1 MNSLYIN
8 YRSSAIHCLR
18 IGSGP
23 KAVLAF
29 HGFSEDSAGF
39 LELAPAFG
47 VEYTVYAF
55 DFPWH
60 GRTRWREKR
69 PLSPDD
75 LEAIVQQLLLQEG
88 IQRFSMFGFSMGGR
102 LCLCLA
108 EAFAGRLDAL
118 FLAAPDG
125 IRTHKVFNVAVYPV
139 WGRWLFRI
147 ITRRPGLFFYIV
159 KLLYRNRR
167 ISRFLYEFTV
177 NHMDTRE
184 KRERIFQ
191 TWVSLKHFVP
201 DLSGVKQVLN
211 THEVSVHLF
220 FGEYDKVI
228 RPGVGRVLISGLN
241 HATLDI
247 VPKGHK
253 LVSSALVPFLKPYL

>member
-1 MNSLYIN
+1 MNSLNIN

-29 HGFSEDSAGF
+29 HGFSEDAAGF

-47 VEYTVYAF
+47 AEYAVYAF

-60 GRTRWREKR
+60 GRTRWNEKD
-69 PLSPDD
+69 PLTLDD
-75 LEAIVQQLLLQEG
+75 LQAIVQQLLLQEG
-88 IQRFSMFGFSMGGR
+88 IRKFSLMGFSMGGR

-108 EAFAGRLDAL
+108 EAFAGQLESV
-118 FLAAPDG
+118 FLMAPDG
-125 IRTHKVFNVAVYPV
+125 IRTHRVFNVAVYPV

-147 ITRRPGLFFYIV
+147 VTRRPGLFFYLV
-159 KLLYRNRR
+159 KLLYRNRQ
-167 ISRFLYEFTV
+167 ISRFLYEFTL

-201 DLSGVKQVLN
+201 NLPRVTQVLN
-211 THEVSVHLF
+211 AHEIPVHLF

-228 RPGVGRVLISGLN
+228 RPDVGRELMAGMRN
-241 HATLDI
+241 ATLDV

-253 LVSSALVPFLKPYL
+253 LISPTLVPFLKQYL